1 MDKSLYPKI
10 EKFIKEENV
19 SQSGAFSSDA
29 FLTLRLT
36 VPRRLGVSCPIL
48 RIHQDGQNDVDFN
61 FEFSSTDAVNDIY
74 EFTFCPGELAAGD
87 GLLYYTCV
95 FPNGCGAYFTSP
107 YNNVDFELTD
117 EDCARFA
124 MLVYSSDFKTP
135 EWLGHGVM
143 YQIFVDRF
151 CRGDGE
157 VRYREDSVL
166 DPDWDNGVPQYGERA
181 GSHVENNVFFGG
193 NLWGVAEKLSY
204 LAELGV
210 TVLYLNPIFEAR
222 SNHKYDIGDY
232 LKIDDGFGGEAAFEH
247 LLTEAKKLGMR
258 VVLDGVFN
266 HTGDDSRYFDRFDRY
281 GGGAYH
287 NEQSPYSDWY
297 KWKER
302 PDEYECW
309 WGVKIMPRLD
319 QNNPDCRNF
328 FTAQGGVAE
337 RYIKAGVSG
346 WRLDVADELCDEFLD
361 ELRETVKSADPEA
374 AIIGEVW
381 ENAAEKIS
389 YGQRRRYL
397 RGAQLDSVM
406 NYPLRN
412 GIIAFVRDGDA
423 ARLYDVL
430 TELYGSYPRQV
441 CDRLMNIIGTHD
453 TERIIT
459 VLGGRPDLGYDNA
472 ELASMRM
479 SDEEKKTAIMRL
491 KIASVLQYTVYG
503 IPSLY
508 YGDEAGV
515 EGYHDPFCRL
525 PFPWGRENAELTEHY
540 KLLGRLRCEHSCL
553 DGGDFRILSHGRGHI
568 AYVREKGSDRI
579 IVAADRG
586 RGTTLELDGRY
597 RDALTGLVF
606 DRTAKLAPDSVM
618 ILERTDDD
626 AETLQKTE

>member
-1 MDKSLYPKI
+1 MYKSLYPKI
-10 EKFIKEENV
+10 EKFIEEENA
-19 SQSGAFSSDA
+19 SQYGAFSSDA

-36 VPRRLGVSCPIL
+36 VPRRLGASSPIL
-48 RIHQDGQNDVDFN
+48 RIHPDGEGDLDFD
-61 FEFSSTDAVNDIY
+61 FEFVTTDAVNDVF
-74 EFTFCPGELAAGD
+74 ELRFCPSELVGGD
-87 GLLYYTCV
+87 GLLYYTYV
-95 FPNGCGAYFTSP
+95 FPNGHGAYFTEP

-117 EDCARFA
+117 SDCARFA

-135 EWLGHGVM
+135 EWLGQGVM
-143 YQIFVDRF
+143 YQVFVDRF
-151 CRGDGE
+151 RCGEGE
-157 VRYREDSVL
+157 VSYRSDSVI
-166 DPDWDNGVPQYGERA
+166 DPDWDNGVPQYGERS
-181 GSHVENNVFFGG
+181 GSYVENNVFFGG
-193 NLWGVAEKLSY
+193 NLWGVAEKLPY
-204 LAELGV
+204 LVSLGV
-210 TVLYLNPIFEAR
+210 TVLYLNPVFEAK

-232 LKIDDGFGGEAAFEH
+232 LKIDDGFGGEAAFEN
-247 LLTEAKKLGMR
+247 LLNEAKKLGVR
-258 VVLDGVFN
+258 VILDGVFN

-281 GGGAYH
+281 GGGAYYD
-287 NEQSPYSDWY
+287 ESSPYSEWY

-319 QNNPDCRNF
+319 HGNPDCRHF
-328 FTAQGGVAE
+328 FTAAGGVAE
-337 RYIKAGVSG
+337 RYIKSGVSG

-361 ELRETVKSADPEA
+361 ELRESVKSADPDA

-412 GIIAFVRDGDA
+412 GIISFVREGDA

-430 TELYGSYPRQV
+430 VELYGSYPRQV

-453 TERIIT
+453 TERILT

-479 SDEEKKTAIMRL
+479 TDEERSVAIAWL
-491 KIASVLQYTVYG
+491 KMASTLQFTVYG

-525 PFPWGRENAELTEHY
+525 PFPWGRENVELTEHY
-540 KLLGRLRCEHSCL
+540 RLLGRLRREHICFDS
-553 DGGDFRILSHGRGHI
+553 GDFRVLSHGCGHI
-568 AYVREKGSDRI
+568 AYLREKENDRV

-597 RDALTGLVF
+597 RDALTGQVF
-606 DRTAKLAPDSVM
+606 DGTAKLVPDSVL
-618 ILERTDDD
+618 ILERMCDDV
-626 AETLQKTE
+626 

>member
-48 RIHQDGQNDVDFN
+48 RIHPDGHGDRDFD
-61 FEFSSTDAVNDIY
+61 FEFVLTDAVNDVY
-74 EFTFCPGELAAGD
+74 ELTLCPAELVGGD

-95 FPNGCGAYFTSP
+95 FPNGHGAYFTSP

-124 MLVYSSDFKTP
+124 MLVHSSDFKTP
-135 EWLGHGVM
+135 EWLGQGVM

-151 CRGDGE
+151 CRGKGE
-157 VRYREDSVL
+157 VRYRSDSVIE
-166 DPDWDNGVPQYGERA
+166 PDWENGVPQYGERA
-181 GSHVENNVFFGG
+181 GSFVENNVFFGG
-193 NLWGVAEKLSY
+193 NLWGVAEKLPY

-232 LKIDDGFGGEAAFEH
+232 LKIDDGFGGEPAFEK
-247 LLTEAKKLGMR
+247 LIKEAKKLGMR
-258 VVLDGVFN
+258 VILDGVFN

-287 NEQSPYSDWY
+287 NEASEYSDWY

-319 QNNPDCRNF
+319 QSNPDCRHF
-328 FTAQGGVAE
+328 FTATGGVAE

-361 ELRETVKSADPEA
+361 ELRETVKSADPDA

-412 GIIAFVRDGDA
+412 GIIAFAREGDA
-423 ARLYDVL
+423 EGLYNVL
-430 TELYGSYPRQV
+430 TEIYGSYPRQV

-453 TERIIT
+453 TERILT

-472 ELASMRM
+472 ELSSMRM
-479 SDEEKKTAIMRL
+479 TDEEKKTAVVRL
-491 KIASVLQYTVYG
+491 KLASAIQFTVYG

-525 PFPWGRENAELTEHY
+525 TFPWGRENTELTEHY
-540 KLLGRLRCEHSCL
+540 KRLGRLRREHPCF
-553 DGGDFRILSHGRGHI
+553 DGGAFKVLSHGRGHI
-568 AYVREKGSDRI
+568 AYLREKGSDRV

-597 RDALTGLVF
+597 RDALSGLVF
-606 DRTAKLAPDSVM
+606 DRTVKLPADSVM
-618 ILERTDDD
+618 ILERTYDDV
-626 AETLQKTE
+626 

>member
-29 FLTLRLT
+29 FLTIKLT
-36 VPRRLGVSCPIL
+36 IPRRLGVSSPIL
-48 RIHQDGQNDVDFN
+48 RIRPDGQEDRDIDFG
-61 FEFSSTDAVNDIY
+61 FVLTDTDTDIY
-74 EFTFCPGELAAGD
+74 ELTFRPSELVGGD
-87 GLLYYTCV
+87 GLLYYTLV
-95 FPNGCGAYFTSP
+95 FPNGHGAYFTSP

-117 EDCARFA
+117 DDCARFA

-143 YQIFVDRF
+143 YQVFVDRF

-157 VRYREDSVL
+157 VSYRADSVI
-166 DPDWDNGVPQYGERA
+166 DPDWENGVPQYGERA
-181 GSHVENNVFFGG
+181 GSYVENNVFFGG
-193 NLWGVAEKLSY
+193 NLWGVAEKLPY
-204 LAELGV
+204 LASIGV

-232 LKIDDGFGGEAAFEH
+232 LKIDDGFGGEAAFEE
-247 LLTEAKKLGMR
+247 LLSEAKKLGIR
-258 VVLDGVFN
+258 IILDGVFN

-281 GGGAYH
+281 GNGAFH
-287 NEQSPYSDWY
+287 NEASPYSYWY
-297 KWKER
+297 KWKEY
-302 PDEYECW
+302 PEEYECW

-319 QNNPDCRNF
+319 QENPDCRRF
-328 FTAQGGVAE
+328 FTAPDGVAD

-361 ELRETVKSADPEA
+361 ELRETVKSADPDA

-381 ENAAEKIS
+381 ENAAEKVS

-412 GIIAFVRDGDA
+412 GIIAFVREGDA

-430 TELYGSYPRQV
+430 VELYGSYPRAV

-453 TERIIT
+453 TERILT

-479 SDEEKKTAIMRL
+479 TDEEKSAAITRL
-491 KIASVLQYTVYG
+491 KIASTIQYTVYG

-525 PFPWGRENAELTEHY
+525 PFPWGRENAELIEHY
-540 KLLGRLRCEHSCL
+540 KLLGRLRRDHKAF
-553 DGGDFRILSHGRGHI
+553 DGGAFRVLSHGRGHI
-568 AYVREKGSDRI
+568 AYMREKGSDRV
-579 IVAADRG
+579 IVAADCG
-586 RGTTLELDGRY
+586 RGTTVELDGSY
-597 RDALTGLVF
+597 RDVLTGSVCEGSAQISPNSVLV
-606 DRTAKLAPDSVM
+606 
-618 ILERTDDD
+618 LERINDDV
-626 AETLQKTE
+626 